1 MFLEC
6 CLERYQSDPHENC
19 YHGTELPRG
28 RQGQDA
34 WCAEQSKNDRDKT
47 WENFWMKQGMPPTLV
62 ALWQQYNWSW
72 EVAESTEE
80 LRRCFD
86 KRGFLPGD
94 SALMEESF
102 KC

>member
-1 MFLEC
+1 
-6 CLERYQSDPHENC
+6 
-19 YHGTELPRG
+19 
-28 RQGQDA
+28 
-34 WCAEQSKNDRDKT
+34 
-47 WENFWMKQGMPPTLV
+47 MKQGMPPTLV

-86 KRGFLPGD
+86 KRGFLLGD